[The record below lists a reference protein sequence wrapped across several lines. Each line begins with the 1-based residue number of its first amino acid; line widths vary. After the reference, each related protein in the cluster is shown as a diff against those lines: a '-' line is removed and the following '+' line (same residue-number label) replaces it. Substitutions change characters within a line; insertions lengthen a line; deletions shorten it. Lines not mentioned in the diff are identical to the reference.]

1 MRVFLILFF
10 LLIAL
15 PESLL
20 ATQAVL
26 QNEEVVIQF
35 EKPLENAAKEV
46 ADIYTV
52 VKAELENTFKWRLD
66 FRPTVILIKDSK
78 TFQKIVESSL
88 IVAVAVPQKNLIVIN
103 NSKMN
108 VHPFTLEI
116 TLKHELCHL
125 MLHHHISEGN
135 LPKWLNEGIAQWS
148 SGGIAEIIMGE
159 SRDVLKQASLSGE
172 FISLRGLTDK
182 FPEDERA
189 VLLAYEES
197 KSIVEY
203 ITREFGASGLLQVL
217 NYLKNGYDVDAAIF
231 KGLSVPFYELENRWH
246 DYLQKRTTWFT
257 YFSNNLYNVL
267 FFLAGL
273 ILTYG
278 FIRFLLKKKAYKD
291 EGEDNIED
299 FRE

>member
-1 MRVFLILFF
+1 LRVFLILFF

-46 ADIYTV
+46 ADIYTA

-88 IVAVAVPQKNLIVIN
+88 IVAVAVPQKNLIVID

-217 NYLKNGYDVDAAIF
+217 NHLKNGYDVDAAIF

>member
-1 MRVFLILFF
+1 MRNRVLLILFF

-26 QNEEVVIQF
+26 QSEEVLVQF

-46 ADIYTV
+46 ADIYPA

-125 MLHHHISEGN
+125 MLHHHISEEN
-135 LPKWLNEGIAQWS
+135 LPKWLNEGVAQWS
-148 SGGIAEIIMGE
+148 SEGIAEIIMGE

-172 FISLRGLTDK
+172 FISLRELTDK

-203 ITREFGASGLLQVL
+203 IIREFGASGLLQVL
-217 NYLKNGYDVDAAIF
+217 NHLKNGYDVDAAIF

-267 FFLAGL
+267 FFLAGM

-291 EGEDNIED
+291 EGEDMNNT
-299 FRE
+299 

>member
-1 MRVFLILFF
+1 MRNRVLLILFF

-26 QNEEVVIQF
+26 QNEEVVVQF

-46 ADIYTV
+46 ADIYPA

-78 TFQKIVESSL
+78 TFQKIVESGL

-159 SRDVLKQASLSGE
+159 NRDVLKQASLSGE

-203 ITREFGASGLLQVL
+203 IIREFGASGLLQVL
-217 NYLKNGYDVDAAIF
+217 NHLKNGYDVDAAIF

-291 EGEDNIED
+291 EGEDMNNT
-299 FRE
+299 

>member
-1 MRVFLILFF
+1 MRNRVLLVLFF
-10 LLIAL
+10 FLIAL

-26 QNEEVVIQF
+26 QSEEVLVQF

-46 ADIYTV
+46 ADIYPA

-172 FISLRGLTDK
+172 FISLRELTDK

-203 ITREFGASGLLQVL
+203 IIREFGASGLLQVL
-217 NYLKNGYDVDAAIF
+217 NHLKNGYDVNAAIF

-291 EGEDNIED
+291 EGEDMNNT
-299 FRE
+299 

>member
-1 MRVFLILFF
+1 MRNRVLLILFF

-26 QNEEVVIQF
+26 QNEEVVVQF

-46 ADIYTV
+46 ADIYPA

-88 IVAVAVPQKNLIVIN
+88 IVAVAVPQKNLIVID

-291 EGEDNIED
+291 EGEDINNT
-299 FRE
+299 

>member
-1 MRVFLILFF
+1 MRNRVLLILFF

-26 QNEEVVIQF
+26 QSEEVLVQF

-46 ADIYTV
+46 ADIYPA

-148 SGGIAEIIMGE
+148 NGGIAEIIMGE
-159 SRDVLKQASLSGE
+159 NRDVLKQASLSGE

-203 ITREFGASGLLQVL
+203 IIREFGASGLLQVL
-217 NYLKNGYDVDAAIF
+217 NHLKNGYDVDAAIF
-231 KGLSVPFYELENRWH
+231 KGLSVPFYELENRWR

-291 EGEDNIED
+291 GGEDMNNT
-299 FRE
+299 

>member
-1 MRVFLILFF
+1 MRNRVLLILFF

-26 QNEEVVIQF
+26 QSEEVLVQF

-46 ADIYTV
+46 ADIYPA

-172 FISLRGLTDK
+172 FISLRELTDK

-203 ITREFGASGLLQVL
+203 IIREFGASGLLQVL
-217 NYLKNGYDVDAAIF
+217 NHLKNGYDVNAAIF

-291 EGEDNIED
+291 GGEDMNNT
-299 FRE
+299 

>member
-1 MRVFLILFF
+1 MRNRVLLILFF

-26 QNEEVVIQF
+26 QSEEVLVQF

-46 ADIYTV
+46 ADIYPA

-172 FISLRGLTDK
+172 FISLRELTDK

-203 ITREFGASGLLQVL
+203 IIREFGASGLLQVL
-217 NYLKNGYDVDAAIF
+217 NHLKNGYDVDAAIF

-291 EGEDNIED
+291 GGEDMNNT
-299 FRE
+299 

>member
-1 MRVFLILFF
+1 MRNRVLLVLFF
-10 LLIAL
+10 FLIAL

-26 QNEEVVIQF
+26 QSEEVLVQF

-46 ADIYTV
+46 ADIYPA

-172 FISLRGLTDK
+172 FISLRELTDK

-203 ITREFGASGLLQVL
+203 IIREFGASGLLQVL
-217 NYLKNGYDVDAAIF
+217 NHLKNGYDVDAAIF

-291 EGEDNIED
+291 GGEDMNNT
-299 FRE
+299 

>member
-1 MRVFLILFF
+1 VRNRVLLILFF

-26 QNEEVVIQF
+26 QSEEVLVQF

-46 ADIYTV
+46 ADIYPA

-78 TFQKIVESSL
+78 TFQKIVESGL
-88 IVAVAVPQKNLIVIN
+88 IVAVAVPQKNLIVID

-159 SRDVLKQASLSGE
+159 SRDILKQASLSGE

-203 ITREFGASGLLQVL
+203 IIREFGVSGLLQVL
-217 NYLKNGYDVDAAIF
+217 NHLKNGYDVDAAIF
-231 KGLSVPFYELENRWH
+231 KGLSVSFYELENRWH

-291 EGEDNIED
+291 EGEDMNNT
-299 FRE
+299 

>member
-1 MRVFLILFF
+1 VRNRVLLILFF

-26 QNEEVVIQF
+26 QSEEVLVQF

-46 ADIYTV
+46 ADIYPA

-78 TFQKIVESSL
+78 TFQKIVESGI
-88 IVAVAVPQKNLIVIN
+88 IVAVAVPQKNLIVID

-172 FISLRGLTDK
+172 FISLRELTDK

-203 ITREFGASGLLQVL
+203 IIREFGASGLLQVL
-217 NYLKNGYDVDAAIF
+217 NHLKNGYDVDAAIF

-267 FFLAGL
+267 FFLAGM

-291 EGEDNIED
+291 EGEDMNNT
-299 FRE
+299 

>member
-1 MRVFLILFF
+1 VRNRVLLILLF

-20 ATQAVL
+20 ATEAVF
-26 QNEEVVIQF
+26 QNEEVVVQF

-46 ADIYTV
+46 ADIYPA

-66 FRPTVILIKDSK
+66 FRPTIILIKDSK
-78 TFQKIVESSL
+78 TFQKIVESGL
-88 IVAVAVPQKNLIVIN
+88 VVAVAVPQKNLIVIN

-135 LPKWLNEGIAQWS
+135 LPKWLNEGISQWS
-148 SGGIAEIIMGE
+148 SGGVAEIIMGE

-182 FPEDERA
+182 FPGDERA

-203 ITREFGASGLLQVL
+203 IIREFGASGLLQVL
-217 NYLKNGYDVDAAIF
+217 SYLRDGDDIDTAIF
-231 KGLSVPFYELENRWH
+231 KGLSLPLQELENRWH
-246 DYLQKRTTWFT
+246 DYLRKRTTWFI
-257 YFSNNLYNVL
+257 YFSNNLYNIL

-291 EGEDNIED
+291 GKEDMNNT
-299 FRE
+299 

>member
-1 MRVFLILFF
+1 MRNRVLLILFF

-20 ATQAVL
+20 ATEAVFE
-26 QNEEVVIQF
+26 NEEVVVQF

-46 ADIYTV
+46 ADIYSA
-52 VKAELENTFKWRLD
+52 VKVELENTFKWRLD

-78 TFQKIVESSL
+78 TFQKIVESGFV
-88 IVAVAVPQKNLIVIN
+88 VAVAVPQKNLIVIN

-148 SGGIAEIIMGE
+148 SGGVAEIIMGE

-203 ITREFGASGLLQVL
+203 IIREFGASGLLQVL
-217 NYLKNGYDVDAAIF
+217 SYLRDGDDIDTAIF
-231 KGLSVPFYELENRWH
+231 KGLSLPLHELENRWH
-246 DYLQKRTTWFT
+246 DYLRKRTTWFI

-291 EGEDNIED
+291 EGEDMNNT
-299 FRE
+299 

>member
-1 MRVFLILFF
+1 MRNRVLLILFF

-26 QNEEVVIQF
+26 QSEEVLVQF
-35 EKPLENAAKEV
+35 EKPLENAAKQV
-46 ADIYTV
+46 ADIYPA

-172 FISLRGLTDK
+172 FISLRELTDK

-203 ITREFGASGLLQVL
+203 IIREFGASGLLQVL
-217 NYLKNGYDVDAAIF
+217 NHLKNGYDVDAAIF

-267 FFLAGL
+267 FFLAGM

-291 EGEDNIED
+291 VGEDMNNT
-299 FRE
+299 

>member
-1 MRVFLILFF
+1 MRNRVLLILFF

-26 QNEEVVIQF
+26 QSEEVLVQF

-46 ADIYTV
+46 ADIYPA

-78 TFQKIVESSL
+78 TFQKIVESGL
-88 IVAVAVPQKNLIVIN
+88 IVAVAVPQKNLIVID

-182 FPEDERA
+182 FPEDKKA

-203 ITREFGASGLLQVL
+203 ITREFGVSGLLQVL

-278 FIRFLLKKKAYKD
+278 FIKFLLKKKAYKD
-291 EGEDNIED
+291 EGEDMNNT
-299 FRE
+299 